1 MQFNS
6 FIFFIFFPLVVL
18 FFYLTPQRIR
28 WALLLVA
35 SCVFYLAFSVNYL
48 LVLLIIS
55 LLNYFIGIGI
65 VSGDGKIRKS
75 VYFSGIILNLLI
87 LVCFK
92 YWDFLLVDLQKT
104 ARLLHLN
111 YPENVIRIILPLGL
125 SFFTFSSISYLIDIK
140 RKTIPAEKHIG
151 ILASYFLFFPKLMQG
166 PIERAGRVIPQ
177 FYQRRSFQYSDSIE
191 GLKLMAWGFFK
202 KLVIA
207 DRLATFVNDVYAHPE
222 QSNGLILFIATLFF
236 AFQIYADF
244 SGYTDIAVGAA
255 KILGFDI
262 LQNFRR
268 PYLAI
273 TVRDFWNR
281 WHISLSQWLRDYLFL
296 PTAYFISG
304 KLKKDQYLAL
314 KTDKWIYIFA
324 TFVTFTICGIW
335 HGVGWTYVGW
345 GGLFAFYLSFG
356 MLTDKLRK
364 KVNRKSKLT
373 KRRKLFRFIQVIT
386 TFLLV
391 LFAWIFFRAASVT
404 QALTIIRDLF
414 HGWSFPGIVR
424 AINSLAMHGLNEI
437 EVVVAF
443 VSIAF
448 LVFIDILSEKKE
460 IWVRIAE
467 MPLLLKWGIY
477 YLLIISI
484 LVFGV
489 FENRQ
494 FIYLQF

>member
-6 FIFFIFFPLVVL
+6 FVFFIFFPIVVL
-18 FFYLTPQRIR
+18 LFYLTPQKIR
-28 WALLLVA
+28 WALLLIA

-48 LVLLIIS
+48 LALLTIS
-55 LLNYFIGIGI
+55 LMNYFLGIGI
-65 VSGDGKIRKS
+65 VSGEGKIRKS
-75 VYFSGIILNLLI
+75 VYFTGIILNLLI
-87 LVCFK
+87 LACFK
-92 YWDFLLVDLQKT
+92 YYDFIIVDLQRT
-104 ARLLHLN
+104 ARFLHLN
-111 YPENVIRIILPLGL
+111 YPANVIRIILPLGL

-140 RKTIPAEKHIG
+140 RKIISPEKHMG

-177 FYQRRSFQYSDSIE
+177 FFQQRSFDYSDTVE
-191 GLKLMAWGFFK
+191 GVKLMAWGFFK

-207 DRLATFVNDVYAHPE
+207 DRLATFVNDVYAYPQ
-222 QSNGLILFIATLFF
+222 QSHGPVLLIATLFF

-268 PYLAI
+268 PYLATSI
-273 TVRDFWNR
+273 KDFWNR

-296 PTAYFISG
+296 PTAYFVSG

-324 TFVTFTICGIW
+324 AFVTFIICGIW
-335 HGVGWTYVGW
+335 HGVGWTYVTW

-364 KVNRKSKLT
+364 KLNRKSGLS
-373 KRRKLFRFIQVIT
+373 KRVKLFRIIQVIT

-391 LFAWIFFRAASVT
+391 LFAWIFFRAASVS
-404 QALTIIRDLF
+404 QALIITRNLF
-414 HGWSFPGIVR
+414 RGWSFRLIIP
-424 AINSLAMHGLNEI
+424 AIKSLTMHGLNETDLVI
-437 EVVVAF
+437 AF
-443 VSIAF
+443 ASIAL

-460 IWVRIAE
+460 ILIRIAE
-467 MPLLLKWGIY
+467 KPLLLRWGIY

>member
-6 FIFFIFFPLVVL
+6 FIFFIFFPLVFL
-18 FFYLTPQRIR
+18 LFYLTPQKIR

-48 LVLLIIS
+48 LVLLTIT
-55 LLNYFIGIGI
+55 LMNYFIGIGI

-75 VYFSGIILNLLI
+75 IYISGIILNLLI
-87 LVCFK
+87 LACFK
-92 YWDFLLVDLQKT
+92 YYDFIIVDLQKT
-104 ARLLHLN
+104 ARFLHLN
-111 YPENVIRIILPLGL
+111 YPANVIRIILPLGL

-140 RKTIPAEKHIG
+140 RKIIAPEKHMG

-166 PIERAGRVIPQ
+166 PIERAGHVIPQ
-177 FYQRRSFQYSDSIE
+177 FFQRRSFDYPDSVE
-191 GLKLMAWGFFK
+191 GVKLMAWGFFK

-207 DRLATFVNDVYAHPE
+207 DRLATFVNDVYSHPE
-222 QSNGLILFIATLFF
+222 QSNGLILFFATLFF

-262 LQNFRR
+262 LRNFRR
-268 PYLAI
+268 PYLA
-273 TVRDFWNR
+273 TSVKDFWNR

-296 PTAYFISG
+296 PTAYFVSG
-304 KLKKDQYLAL
+304 KLKKNSYLSM

-324 TFVTFTICGIW
+324 TSVTFIICGIW
-335 HGVGWTYVGW
+335 HGVGWTYVTW

-364 KVNRKSKLT
+364 KLNKKSGLSKSG
-373 KRRKLFRFIQVIT
+373 KLFRIIQVIT

-391 LFAWIFFRAASVT
+391 LFAWIFFRAET
-404 QALTIIRDLF
+404 IPQALFIIRDLF
-414 HGWSFPGIVR
+414 QGWSCPGIVHSV
-424 AINSLAMHGLNEI
+424 NSLTMHGLNENELFI
-437 EVVVAF
+437 AF
-443 VSIAF
+443 ASIAL

-460 IWVRIAE
+460 ILIRIAE
-467 MPLLLKWGIY
+467 KPLLIRWGIY

-484 LVFGV
+484 LMFGV

>member
-6 FIFFIFFPLVVL
+6 FVFFIFFPLVVL

-55 LLNYFIGIGI
+55 LLNYLIGIGI

-177 FYQRRSFQYSDSIE
+177 FYQQRSFQYSDSIE

-324 TFVTFTICGIW
+324 AFVTFIICGIW
-335 HGVGWTYVGW
+335 HGVGWTYVTW

-364 KVNRKSKLT
+364 KLNRKSGLT
-373 KRRKLFRFIQVIT
+373 KRGKLFRFIQVIT

-391 LFAWIFFRAASVT
+391 LFAWIFFRAASVP
-404 QALTIIRDLF
+404 QALSVIRDLF
-414 HGWSFPGIVR
+414 HGWSFPGIVG
-424 AINSLAMHGLNEI
+424 AINSLTMHGLNEI

-443 VSIAF
+443 VSIAV

-467 MPLLLKWGIY
+467 KPLLLRWGIY

-484 LVFGV
+484 IVFGV

>member
-6 FIFFIFFPLVVL
+6 FIFFIFFPLVFL
-18 FFYLTPQRIR
+18 LFYLTPQKIR
-28 WALLLVA
+28 WALLLIA

-48 LVLLIIS
+48 LVLLVIS

-65 VSGDGKIRKS
+65 VSNDGKIRKS

-87 LVCFK
+87 LACFK
-92 YWDFLLVDLQKT
+92 YYAFLIVDLQKT
-104 ARLLHLN
+104 AHFLHLN
-111 YPENVIRIILPLGL
+111 YPANVIRIILPLGL

-140 RKTIPAEKHIG
+140 RKIILPEKHIG
-151 ILASYFLFFPKLMQG
+151 ILVSYFLFFPKLMQG

-177 FYQRRSFQYSDSIE
+177 FFQQRSFDYSNSIE
-191 GLKLMAWGFFK
+191 GVKLMAWGFFK

-207 DRLATFVNDVYAHPE
+207 DRLATFVNDVYAYPE

-262 LQNFRR
+262 LRNFRR

-273 TVRDFWNR
+273 SVRDFWNR

-296 PTAYFISG
+296 PTAYFVSG
-304 KLKKDQYLAL
+304 KLKKNSYLAM

-324 TFVTFTICGIW
+324 TSVTFVICGIW
-335 HGVGWTYVGW
+335 HGVGWTYVTW

-364 KVNRKSKLT
+364 KLNRKSGLS
-373 KRRKLFRFIQVIT
+373 KRGKLFRIIQVIT

-391 LFAWIFFRAASVT
+391 LFAWIFFRAASVS
-404 QALTIIRDLF
+404 QALIITRNLF
-414 HGWSFPGIVR
+414 HGWSFRLIIP
-424 AINSLAMHGLNEI
+424 AIKSLTMHGLTEADLFI
-437 EVVVAF
+437 AF
-443 VSIAF
+443 ASIAL

-460 IWVRIAE
+460 ILIRIAE
-467 MPLLLKWGIY
+467 KPLLLRWGIY

>member
-1 MQFNS
+1 M
-6 FIFFIFFPLVVL
+6 
-18 FFYLTPQRIR
+18 
-28 WALLLVA
+28 LLVA
-35 SCVFYLAFSVNYL
+35 SCVFYLAFSINYL
-48 LVLLIIS
+48 LVLLTIT
-55 LLNYFIGIGI
+55 LMNYFIGISI
-65 VSGDGKIRKS
+65 VSGDGKIRKN

-87 LVCFK
+87 LACFK
-92 YWDFLLVDLQKT
+92 YYDFLIVDLHKT
-104 ARLLHLN
+104 AHFLHLN
-111 YPENVIRIILPLGL
+111 YPANVIRIILPLGL

-140 RKTIPAEKHIG
+140 RKIIAPEKHIG

-177 FYQRRSFQYSDSIE
+177 FFQRRSFNYSDSVE
-191 GLKLMAWGFFK
+191 GVKLMAWGFFK

-207 DRLATFVNDVYAHPE
+207 DRLATFVNDVYSHPE
-222 QSNGLILFIATLFF
+222 QSNGLILLIATLFF

-262 LQNFRR
+262 LRNFRR
-268 PYLAI
+268 PYLA
-273 TVRDFWNR
+273 TSVKDFWNR

-304 KLKKDQYLAL
+304 KLKKNSYLSM

-324 TFVTFTICGIW
+324 TSVTFIICGIW
-335 HGVGWTYVGW
+335 HGVGWNYVIW

-364 KVNRKSKLT
+364 KLNRKSGLS
-373 KRRKLFRFIQVIT
+373 KRRKLFRIIQVIT

-391 LFAWIFFRAASVT
+391 LFAWIFFRAASVS
-404 QALTIIRDLF
+404 QALIIIRNLF
-414 HGWSFPGIVR
+414 HGWSFRLIIP
-424 AINSLAMHGLNEI
+424 AIKSLSMHGLTEADLFI
-437 EVVVAF
+437 AF
-443 VSIAF
+443 ASIAL

-460 IWVRIAE
+460 ILIRISE
-467 MPLLLKWGIY
+467 KPLVLRWGIY
-477 YLLIISI
+477 YLLIVSI
-484 LVFGV
+484 IVFGV